1 VFTQFFYRLKNR
13 KIPVSTAELIDL
25 LKAISYF
32 SEKRGSLTV
41 NEFYSISR
49 NCLVKDV
56 KYYDDFDLIFAEVF
70 KGQIGETNEMKPLIE
85 EWLKKAIEREI
96 PEEQKN
102 AAAKLDYEEV
112 LKKLKERLEEQK
124 ERHDGGNKWVGTKG
138 TSAFGNSGF
147 NPNGVRAGGDS
158 SGKTAFDVIDERRFK
173 DYRTDETLNVRQIK
187 VALKKLRYLKKE
199 GRLEFSIQKTI
210 DKTSANGG
218 ELELVHERSRKND
231 LKLLLLMDV
240 GGSMSP
246 HAARVSKLFSASH
259 QLNHFK
265 EFHYYYFHNII
276 YDSVFTDASM
286 SKKVSISKLTKK
298 FRPDTKVIY
307 VGDASMHPYELF
319 NKTGM
324 YDYYGYGY
332 LKNTKQDVK
341 LKTGLERLRDL
352 TDYFQD
358 SVWLNP
364 DDRRYWHH
372 ETIEAI
378 WDVVPMYFLSIDG
391 LQRAVKKLLGK

>member
-1 VFTQFFYRLKNR
+1 MR
-13 KIPVSTAELIDL
+13 KIPVSTAELIDF
-25 LKAISYF
+25 LKAVSFF
-32 SEKRGSLTV
+32 SERNGSLSV
-41 NEFYSISR
+41 NEFYSIAR

-56 KYYDDFDLIFAEVF
+56 KFYDDFDLIFAEVF
-70 KGQIGETNEMKPLIE
+70 KGQVSADNEIKSLID

-96 PEEQKN
+96 PEEQKQS
-102 AAAKLDYEEV
+102 ATKLDYEEV
-112 LKKLKERLEEQK
+112 LKNLQKRLEEQK
-124 ERHDGGNKWVGTKG
+124 ERHDGGNKWV
-138 TSAFGNSGF
+138 
-147 NPNGVRAGGDS
+147 GVRAGGDS

-187 VALKKLRYLKKE
+187 VALKKLRNLKKE
-199 GRLEFSIQKTI
+199 GRLEFSIQRTIEKTC
-210 DKTSANGG
+210 SNGG

-246 HAARVSKLFSASH
+246 HAERVSKFFSASH

-286 SKKVSISKLTKK
+286 SKKISVSKLTKK

-324 YDYYGYGY
+324 FDYYGYGY
-332 LKNTKQDVK
+332 LKNTKPDVK
-341 LKTGLERLRDL
+341 LKTGLDRLRDL
-352 TDYFQD
+352 TEYFPD

-378 WDVVPMYFLSIDG
+378 WDLVPMYFLSIDG
-391 LQRAVKKLLGK
+391 LQRAIRKLLGK

>member
-1 VFTQFFYRLKNR
+1 QLKAK

-25 LKAISYF
+25 LKAIDFF
-32 SEKRGSLTV
+32 SNKNGSLSI

-49 NCLVKDV
+49 NCLIKDV
-56 KYYDDFDLIFAEVF
+56 KYYDDFDQVFAEVF
-70 KGQIGETNEMKPLIE
+70 KGQVTSNSEMKSLIE
-85 EWLKKAIEREI
+85 EWLKQAIDRVI
-96 PEEQKN
+96 PEEQKKQ
-102 AAAKLDYEEV
+102 AKELNYEDV
-112 LKKLKERLEEQK
+112 FKELQKRLQEQK
-124 ERHDGGNKWVGTKG
+124 ERHDGGNKWVGTRG
-138 TSAFGNSGF
+138 VSPFGNSGF

-158 SGKTAFDVIDERRFK
+158 SGKTAFDVIDERKFR

-187 VALKKLRYLKKE
+187 VALKKLRNLKKE

-210 DKTSANGG
+210 DKTTSNGG
-218 ELELVHERSRKND
+218 ELELVYERSRKND

-240 GGSMSP
+240 GGSMTP
-246 HAARVSKLFSASH
+246 HANRVSKLFSASH

-276 YDSVFTDASM
+276 YDAVFTDASM

-324 YDYYGYGY
+324 YDFYGYGY
-332 LKNTKQDVK
+332 LKNTKPEVK
-341 LKTGLERLRDL
+341 VKTGFDRMRDL
-352 TDYFQD
+352 TEYFKD
-358 SVWLNP
+358 SIWLNP
-364 DDRRYWHH
+364 DDERYWHH
-372 ETIEAI
+372 ETVEAI
-378 WDVVPMYFLSIDG
+378 WGLVPMFFLSIDG
-391 LQRAVKKLLGK
+391 LDRAIKKLLRK

>member
-1 VFTQFFYRLKNR
+1 MR
-13 KIPVSTAELIDL
+13 KIPVSTAELIDF
-25 LKAISYF
+25 LKAVSFF
-32 SEKRGSLTV
+32 SERNGSLSV
-41 NEFYSISR
+41 NEFYSIAR

-56 KYYDDFDLIFAEVF
+56 KFYDDFDLIFAEVF
-70 KGQIGETNEMKPLIE
+70 KGQVSADNEIKSLID

-96 PEEQKN
+96 PEEQKQS
-102 AAAKLDYEEV
+102 ATKLDYEEV
-112 LKKLKERLEEQK
+112 LKNLQKRLEEQK

-187 VALKKLRYLKKE
+187 VALKKLRNLKKE
-199 GRLEFSIQKTI
+199 GRLEFSIQRTIEKTC
-210 DKTSANGG
+210 SNGG
-218 ELELVHERSRKND
+218 ELEL
-231 LKLLLLMDV
+231 
-240 GGSMSP
+240 
-246 HAARVSKLFSASH
+246 VSKLFSASH

-286 SKKVSISKLTKK
+286 SKKISVSKLTKK

-324 YDYYGYGY
+324 FDYYGYGY
-332 LKNTKQDVK
+332 LKNTKPDVK
-341 LKTGLERLRDL
+341 LKTGLDRLRDL
-352 TDYFQD
+352 TEYFPD

-378 WDVVPMYFLSIDG
+378 WDLVPMYFLSIDG
-391 LQRAVKKLLGK
+391 LQRAIRKLLGK